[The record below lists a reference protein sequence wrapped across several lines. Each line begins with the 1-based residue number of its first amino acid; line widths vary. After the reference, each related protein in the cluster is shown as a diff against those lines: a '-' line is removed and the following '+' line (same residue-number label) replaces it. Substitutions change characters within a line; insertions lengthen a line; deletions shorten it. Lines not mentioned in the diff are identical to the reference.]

1 MSTPTDGEAI
11 VPPPHKL
18 TDLYGLAGKVAI
30 VTGAAR
36 GIGQATAFRMAE
48 AGAHVVVAD
57 FNEAGAQATAAA
69 VRDHGG
75 SAEAAALDVS
85 DAAQVTATIARIAEQ
100 RGRIDVLVNNAG
112 IFPFRPFFESDDAL
126 WQKTYEV
133 NVMGAMRCTRAV
145 SQHMAKQGG
154 GAVVNLAS
162 IAGMRPEGDLAHYET
177 SKGAVLMMTKSLAW
191 ELKELRIRVNAVA
204 PGGIQT
210 PGARLSIEPLLSD
223 PKKLMKRS
231 RGFFE
236 RIPLKRMGEPDD
248 VARAILFLAT
258 PMADYITGAMLLV
271 DGGFLLS

>member
-1 MSTPTDGEAI
+1 MTEI
-11 VPPPHKL
+11 VVPEKPL
-18 TDLYGLAGKVAI
+18 NELQRLDGKVAI

-36 GIGQATAFRMAE
+36 GIGQATAFRLAE

-57 FNEAGAQATAAA
+57 LDEAGATATAAA
-69 VRDHGG
+69 VRDRSGA
-75 SAEAAALDVS
+75 AEAAHLDVS
-85 DAAQVTATIARIAEQ
+85 DASGVAATIARIGEKH
-100 RGRIDVLVNNAG
+100 GRIDVLVNNAG
-112 IFPFRPFFESDDAL
+112 IFPFRGFFDSDDEL
-126 WQKTYEV
+126 WRKTLDV

-145 SQHMAKQGG
+145 AQHMAKAGG
-154 GAVVNLAS
+154 GAIVNLGS

-191 ELKELRIRVNAVA
+191 ELKELRVRVNAVA

-231 RGFFE
+231 KGFFE
-236 RIPLKRMGEPDD
+236 RIALKRMGDPDD
-248 VARAILFLAT
+248 IARAILFLVT
-258 PMADYITGAMLLV
+258 PMSDYITGAMLLV